1 MAARKRARCS
11 RQGLSKVGSLL
22 MASLTKEQASMLL
35 FADLCSRWCEV
46 VGPKLAGRSSPGHLI
61 DGTLYVTASDPL
73 LCQEITM
80 RGGDIASRVKE
91 KWGLEVSGV
100 LPRVGRLRGS
110 EPPEKRSR
118 EPKPLK
124 PVAGEVAA
132 CLEEVRPAVGRDDVA
147 ADLARLMALY
157 RKKFGSEG
165 GLPRHKTGKEG

>member
-22 MASLTKEQASMLL
+22 MASLSREQASMLL

-100 LPRVGRLRGS
+100 LPRVGRLRG
-110 EPPEKRSR
+110 
-118 EPKPLK
+118 
-124 PVAGEVAA
+124 
-132 CLEEVRPAVGRDDVA
+132 
-147 ADLARLMALY
+147 
-157 RKKFGSEG
+157 
-165 GLPRHKTGKEG
+165 